1 MGVALVGDQGV
12 LANSRVG
19 LAQAHAVCL
28 GEPHQPLAR
37 PMHELAVGRK
47 RHRLRL
53 HGGVDD
59 HLGEVRGF
67 GRARARRRVQAL
79 LDQRDKLLLAHPLA
93 PPRQRRSVE
102 RQLVTEE
109 LLATEELEVRVL
121 DPARAEVLVRQI
133 VRVLEDRKPR
143 HQPCRQRRLTRLVR
157 IDCAEPLLQEPP
169 VNCRGQFRQRV
180 AHVDDLVETG
190 LEKIALPAV
199 PTLLRPH
206 RELLP

>member
-109 LLATEELEVRVL
+109 LLAMYGRA
-121 DPARAEVLVRQI
+121 PA
-133 VRVLEDRKPR
+133 
-143 HQPCRQRRLTRLVR
+143 
-157 IDCAEPLLQEPP
+157 LQ
-169 VNCRGQFRQRV
+169 
-180 AHVDDLVETG
+180 G
-190 LEKIALPAV
+190 L
-199 PTLLRPH
+199 
-206 RELLP
+206 